1 MTTAV
6 EPVAQTASTTIAP
19 IADEPSKTS
28 SQTSV
33 VSLFDHVP
41 TAPEG
46 DLPSP
51 KVDDTKKPEETE
63 PKIESVKEPVIDAA
77 KEPVKVA
84 EPTAAPIK
92 PTVDWNS
99 ADNPYLKQYR
109 DTASYATRVNQQ
121 NKDLARQMEIINKK
135 LDGTYDPEQ
144 DKPLEPSSD
153 ELVAQAEI
161 KGKVSASQAVAE
173 ERYGAEAVQKLILDE
188 HSPYARLE
196 ASDPTIGPRV
206 MASNAPILEAMA
218 VLNEHVFFSKYGRDP
233 EGIKK
238 AITKE
243 VLDVEREK
251 IRAEVTKDVM
261 ARIAQKN
268 DQVVGLGDVRGAAS
282 LTKPGVP
289 TGSLV
294 KNMFG

>member
-19 IADEPSKTS
+19 IADEPAKTS
-28 SQTSV
+28 PQTSV
-33 VSLFDHVP
+33 VSLFDQIP
-41 TAPEG
+41 TTPEG

-51 KVDDTKKPEETE
+51 KVEDTNKPEVAET
-63 PKIESVKEPVIDAA
+63 KAESIKELAPDGATDAIKNVDAIAEPV
-77 KEPVKVA
+77 
-84 EPTAAPIK
+84 K

-109 DTASYATRVNQQ
+109 DTAGYATRVNQQ